1 MVSKKVLVVVLLSIL
16 TLVSLALSRYSLEQ
30 DSFTGL
36 CVRSSPSFSLLYDG
50 RVTVAVGRQLK
61 VGEIYT
67 VEGRLRKTERGLWM
81 DAASAARSNPM
92 FPLEGIEGAYWYSN
106 GPLLLTPRR
115 VYLPYPLNVS
125 KGAFVRLKGLT
136 YGSKFYPVK
145 VEEVGRFHALRD
157 GMPYSVGGVV
167 LYGGN
172 PATLWNGSEEFR
184 VYLPYGLTLKPGSRV
199 RVLGIA
205 RLYSTV
211 TLYIGDRGDV
221 EFLGPAESK
230 PLEIADIGEIATGE
244 CLVVKSTPRYLNLN
258 CTSLRLYGFR
268 ARPGDTLRFKAL
280 KRKSSLFCLECFVIK
295 PREELPNGICSF
307 NESSFARISGTA
319 AWVKTYRNGFG
330 IANVTN
336 GTCSV
341 LLKLPSRLGVSMVE
355 GDNVTA
361 YGFFTLYRGKPAFEV
376 QSGDD
381 LCCGKRC

>member
-1 MVSKKVLVVVLLSIL
+1 MVSKKELVVALALSLI
-16 TLVSLALSRYSLEQ
+16 LVSLALSRYSLER

-50 RVTVAVGRQLK
+50 REAVAVGRQLN

-67 VEGRLRKTERGLWM
+67 VEGRLRKTENGLWM
-81 DAASAARSNPM
+81 DVASAIRSNAT
-92 FPLEGIEGAYWYSN
+92 FPLERIEGAYWYSN

-125 KGAFVRLKGLT
+125 KGAFVRVQGLT

-145 VEEVGRFHALRD
+145 VEEIGSFHELRN
-157 GMPYSVGGVV
+157 GMPYSVDGVV

-205 RLYSTV
+205 RLHSTV
-211 TLYIGDRGDV
+211 ILYAGDGGDV

-230 PLEIADIGEIATGE
+230 PLENAKIGETATGE
-244 CLVVKSTPRYLNLN
+244 CLVIKSTSRYLNLN

-280 KRKSSLFCLECFVIK
+280 RRKSSLLCLECSVVR
-295 PREELPNGICSF
+295 PREKLPNGICSF
-307 NESSFARISGTA
+307 REGSFARISGTA
-319 AWVKTYRNGFG
+319 VRVKTYRNGFG

-341 LLKLPSRLGVSMVE
+341 LLKLPSRLGVSLVE

-361 YGFFTLYRGKPAFEV
+361 YGFFTLYKGKPAFEV